1 MRFTLALLVIFSF
14 VQSQELYI
22 YAFGSPPRLI
32 KKEIQSKSPN
42 LNTNVLSYSK
52 FKDFNKKLISRPND
66 IFISPALSLSNYV
79 GIKIQYRSSTPKL
92 ETFHLLTLDPEITLQ
107 NTESLKLGSF
117 NFLGKKQTKKF
128 IQEQLKLSFK
138 NIKMTNNLDDLQA
151 LLGLEVV
158 NSLLLT
164 GTQLKALQK
173 QSKLSLHSIWKSPKQ
188 YDFTYSI
195 ATFSDRTF
203 PPHLLP
209 FLKHPVPSLSVQ
221 NWEAVP

>member
-1 MRFTLALLVIFSF
+1 MRFILAFLAIFTLA
-14 VQSQELYI
+14 QSQEIFI
-22 YAFGSPPRLI
+22 YTFGAPPRLV
-32 KKEIQSKSPN
+32 KKEIQDHNPGLSASI
-42 LNTNVLSYSK
+42 LSYSK
-52 FKDFNKKLISRPND
+52 FKDFNKKLNSRPND
-66 IFISPALSLSNYV
+66 IFVSPTLSLSNHS
-79 GIKIQYRSSTPKL
+79 GIKIQYKSSNTQL
-92 ETFHLLTLDPEITLQ
+92 ETFHLLTLDPSITIQ

-128 IQEQLKLSFK
+128 IQDQLKLSFK

-188 YDFTYSI
+188 YDFSYSL
-195 ATFSDRTF
+195 ATFSDRPF
-203 PPHLLP
+203 PQHLLP
-209 FLKHPVPSLSVQ
+209 FLKHSIPSLSVKS
-221 NWEAVP
+221 WEAVP